1 MTFDT
6 HLTWKEKD
14 VVLSG
19 NRTHTSLFKVNICF
33 MASKSL
39 NRISTTCD
47 KVFWSQGSPG
57 TNKWIGYLF
66 HRFEEAISSQPI
78 AVALCTDRV
87 QLCGTLLIV
96 FGTVLVLSSTWSLG
110 IIGTFL
116 GMVFSYF
123 QAVFVQVCFIDF
135 CVSNWLGLAT
145 KTAWNTIAY

>member
-19 NRTHTSLFKVNICF
+19 NWTHISLFKVYMCF
-33 MASKSL
+33 MASKCSDR
-39 NRISTTCD
+39 NSTTCD
-47 KVFWSQGSPG
+47 KVFWSQGSPS
-57 TNKWIGYLF
+57 TNEWTSYLF

-116 GMVFSYF
+116 GMVFSNF
-123 QAVFVQVCFIDF
+123 QAVFVQVCFIDVW
-135 CVSNWLGLAT
+135 VSNWLDLAT
-145 KTAWNTIAY
+145 RTAWNTIS